1 MSPVQRFDHVGITV
15 DDLEAVTAFFLALG
29 LEREG
34 SAIVEGDWVDTVV
47 GLDEVRAEIV
57 MLQAPDGGTRLE
69 FSKFHTP
76 VDERGPRAAPANEW
90 AQTIR
95 LTSSV
100 ASVRLAT
107 TSPATSMPPPIPDDA
122 EMFCVSCRDPRCVW
136 LVCRR
141 LKFTD
146 RRCDIL

>member
-15 DDLEAVTAFFLALG
+15 DDLEAVTAFFLELG

-47 GLDEVRAEIV
+47 DLDDVRAEIV

-76 VDERGPRAAPANEW
+76 VDERGP
-90 AQTIR
+90 
-95 LTSSV
+95 
-100 ASVRLAT
+100 
-107 TSPATSMPPPIPDDA
+107 
-122 EMFCVSCRDPRCVW
+122 
-136 LVCRR
+136 
-141 LKFTD
+141 
-146 RRCDIL
+146 